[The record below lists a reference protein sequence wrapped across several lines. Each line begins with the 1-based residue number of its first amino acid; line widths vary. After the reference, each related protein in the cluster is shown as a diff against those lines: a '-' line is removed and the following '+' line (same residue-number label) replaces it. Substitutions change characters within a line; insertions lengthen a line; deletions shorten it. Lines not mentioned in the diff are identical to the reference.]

1 MRKYVLSMML
11 VILSQMGMAQIVL
24 DNEAAVVYYMPKNEL
39 CITLVYDVVKQEPG
53 VFYQYAKRYLGTKDV
68 ITEEKTTYVLRH
80 MSTDLLSYADMDR
93 AYKILVV
100 PGSKEQLVTL
110 TADGRLAGYNIG
122 KVTTEEA
129 EEFGS
134 PACEH
139 TPPTALMP
147 LLEEHFMASSTAKM
161 AEGAAKQIYRIRE
174 ARLNIL
180 AGEVEHVPADGKAME
195 LVLAELDEQE
205 RVLTELFVGKTS
217 VMEQSE
223 SLRYVP
229 TESVEQDVL
238 CRFSAHTGVVAKDD
252 LSGEPVYM
260 SVKAHKQVLGTNT
273 VVDKK
278 APALSQIYYNLPGKA
293 EIALAYKGKEMAN
306 GVYQIAQ
313 FGTAIPLAKQLFY
326 AGKPGTIVR
335 FDPTT
340 GNILSIE
347 Q

>member
-1 MRKYVLSMML
+1 MRKYFLSIML
-11 VILSQMGMAQIVL
+11 VVLSQMGMAQLVL

-39 CITLVYDVVKQEPG
+39 SITLEYDVVKQEPG
-53 VFYQYAKRYLGTKDV
+53 VFYQYAERYLGTKDV
-68 ITEEKTTYVLRH
+68 ITEEKTTCMLTDI
-80 MSTDLLSYADMDR
+80 STDLLSYADTDR

-100 PGSKEQLVTL
+100 PGSKEQLVTQ
-110 TADGRLAGYNIG
+110 TGDGRLLGYNIG
-122 KVTTEEA
+122 QVTTEEA
-129 EEFGS
+129 EELGS
-134 PACEH
+134 PVCEH

-147 LLEEHFMASSTAKM
+147 LLEEHFMASSVAKM

-195 LVLAELDEQE
+195 LVLEELQKQEQ
-205 RVLTELFVGKTS
+205 VLTELFVGKTS
-217 VMEQSE
+217 IVHKSE
-223 SLRYVP
+223 TLTYLPR
-229 TESVEQDVL
+229 ESVEQELL
-238 CRFSAHTGVVAKDD
+238 CRFSAHTGVVAKND

-260 SVKAHKQVLGTNT
+260 SVKAYKQVLGMNP

-293 EIALAYKGKEMAN
+293 EIEIEYKGQQMAN
-306 GVYQIAQ
+306 TVYQIAQ
-313 FGTAIPLAKQLFY
+313 FGTSIPLAKQLFS
-326 AGKPGTIVR
+326 GSKPTTAIH
-335 FDPTT
+335 FHPET